1 MRLLQYKGYKQGDV
15 FAIYAPN
22 IIEYVYIFQ
31 AVLLIGGVITTANQ
45 LYTASELEH
54 QLQHSKAICLFT
66 SADLLEKVSPVLGAT
81 SVDEIF
87 VFNNGDATNSFD
99 LLLQDNKDIELQ
111 PVKINLQTD
120 IAILPYSSGTTG
132 LPKELCKSW

>member
-1 MRLLQYKGYKQGDV
+1 LRLLQYKGYKQGDV

-66 SADLLEKVSPVLGAT
+66 SADLLEKGT
-81 SVDEIF
+81 RDIF
-87 VFNNGDATNSFD
+87 LRFNQNIMCHQITMTCIT
-99 LLLQDNKDIELQ
+99 L
-111 PVKINLQTD
+111 
-120 IAILPYSSGTTG
+120 
-132 LPKELCKSW
+132 

>member
-1 MRLLQYKGYKQGDV
+1 MLHPEPARLLQYKGYKQGDV

-54 QLQHSKAICLFT
+54 QLHLVYYFLLRFLKIVTYIFLRHSKIY
-66 SADLLEKVSPVLGAT
+66 
-81 SVDEIF
+81 
-87 VFNNGDATNSFD
+87 
-99 LLLQDNKDIELQ
+99 
-111 PVKINLQTD
+111 INL
-120 IAILPYSSGTTG
+120 
-132 LPKELCKSW
+132 